1 MINHYYAPQVDVIE
15 NKYITNICCNLWI
28 KHEDV
33 RTHLESFKATQKI
46 NNSSNNS
53 INNSNKELISFDE
66 LYKSY
71 KSYSVARHIVDKQVS
86 PIVSKQFF
94 EKFLLHELQQY
105 IQFDKFV
112 SSEWLNEE

>member
-1 MINHYYAPQVDVIE
+1 M
-15 NKYITNICCNLWI
+15 WI
-28 KHEDV
+28 KHEDIH
-33 RTHLESFKATQKI
+33 THLETFKSAQKMI
-46 NNSSNNS
+46 NNSI

-71 KSYSVARHIVDKQVS
+71 KSYCIAKHIVDKQVS

-112 SSEWLNEE
+112 SSQWLNDE